1 MENNTQNKDLSR
13 NDGNTMLDEVFDWQ
27 IKNNGGEEFKFFIDE
42 ENRACLNI
50 KFEGELM
57 AGLIMSK
64 KEFEELIATLT
75 AMNKN
80 VSR

>member
-1 MENNTQNKDLSR
+1 MENVNLKNETPADAKPVLA
-13 NDGNTMLDEVFDWQ
+13 EVFEWE
-27 IKNNGGEEFKFFIDE
+27 IKNNAGEIFKFFIDE

-50 KFEGELM
+50 KFEKELL

-64 KEFEELIATLT
+64 KEFEDLINSLT
-75 AMNKN
+75 EMMKN